1 MPRKKAATLT
11 ALELLEILK
20 VLVEKYGKKLTL
32 ESYQNTIS
40 ELQPQIGEVI
50 QTFWPL
56 GLLDSKKLSQQLSIF
71 REKLESKKNFSL
83 SWDIQEIEPAIKAYL
98 QEHFEEAELTT
109 HQKKS
114 WDNLY
119 VQLKGEGY
127 IFSRSLDEDLD
138 RLLKSDF

>member
-56 GLLDSKKLSQQLSIF
+56 GLLDSKKLDQQLSIF
-71 REKLESKKNFSL
+71 REKLESKKKFSL
-83 SWDIQEIEPAIKAYL
+83 SWDIQEIEPAVKAYL
-98 QEHFEEAELTT
+98 EEHFEESELTT

-114 WDNLY
+114 WDDLY

-127 IFSRSLDEDLD
+127 IFSRSLDEDLE

>member
-11 ALELLEILK
+11 VLELLEILK

-40 ELQPQIGEVI
+40 QLQPEIREAI

-56 GLLDSKKLSQQLSIF
+56 GLLDSKKLDQQLSIF
-71 REKLESKKNFSL
+71 REKLESKKKFSL

-98 QEHFEEAELTT
+98 EEHFEEAELTT

-114 WDNLY
+114 WDDLY

-127 IFSRSLDEDLD
+127 IFSRSLDEDLE

>member
-56 GLLDSKKLSQQLSIF
+56 GLLDSKKLDQQLSIF
-71 REKLESKKNFSL
+71 REKLESKKKFSL
-83 SWDIQEIEPAIKAYL
+83 SWDIQEIEPAVKAYL
-98 QEHFEEAELTT
+98 EEHFEESELTT

-114 WDNLY
+114 WDDLY
-119 VQLKGEGY
+119 IQLKGEGY

>member
-40 ELQPQIGEVI
+40 ELQPQIGEAI

-56 GLLDSKKLSQQLSIF
+56 GLLDSKKLDQQLEIF
-71 REKLESKKNFSL
+71 RKKLESKKKFSL
-83 SWDIQEIEPAIKAYL
+83 SWDIQEIEPVIKAYL
-98 QEHFEEAELTT
+98 QEHFEEAELTAY
-109 HQKKS
+109 QKKS
-114 WDNLY
+114 WDDLY

-127 IFSRSLDEDLD
+127 IFSRSLDEDLE

>member
-1 MPRKKAATLT
+1 MPRKKAAILT

-20 VLVEKYGKKLTL
+20 ALVEKYGKKLTL

-40 ELQPQIGEVI
+40 ELQPRVGEAI

-56 GLLDSKKLSQQLSIF
+56 GLLDSKKLDQQLSIF
-71 REKLESKKNFSL
+71 REKLESKKKFSL
-83 SWDIQEIEPAIKAYL
+83 SWDIQEIEPAVKAYL

-114 WDNLY
+114 WDDLY
-119 VQLKGEGY
+119 IQLKGEGY
-127 IFSRSLDEDLD
+127 IFSRSLDEDLE

>member
-56 GLLDSKKLSQQLSIF
+56 GLLDSKKLDQQLSIF
-71 REKLESKKNFSL
+71 REKLESKKKFSL
-83 SWDIQEIEPAIKAYL
+83 SWDIQEIEPAVKAYL
-98 QEHFEEAELTT
+98 EEHFEESELTT

>member
-20 VLVEKYGKKLTL
+20 VLVEKYGKKLAL
-32 ESYQNTIS
+32 ESYQNKIY
-40 ELQPQIGEVI
+40 ELQPEIGEAI

-56 GLLDSKKLSQQLSIF
+56 GLLDSKKLDQQLSIF
-71 REKLESKKNFSL
+71 REKLDSKKKFSL

-98 QEHFEEAELTT
+98 EEHFEEAELTT

-114 WDNLY
+114 WDDLY

-127 IFSRSLDEDLD
+127 IFSRSLDEDLE

>member
-1 MPRKKAATLT
+1 MPRKKVATLT

-40 ELQPQIGEVI
+40 ELQPQIGEAI
-50 QTFWPL
+50 QTFWSL

-71 REKLESKKNFSL
+71 RKKLESKKKFSL

-98 QEHFEEAELTT
+98 EEHFEEAELIT

-114 WDNLY
+114 WDDLWI
-119 VQLKGEGY
+119 QLKGEGY
-127 IFSRSLDEDLD
+127 IFSRSLDEDLE

>member
-1 MPRKKAATLT
+1 MPRKKAAILT

-56 GLLDSKKLSQQLSIF
+56 GLLDSKKLDQQLSIF
-71 REKLESKKNFSL
+71 REKLESKKKFSL
-83 SWDIQEIEPAIKAYL
+83 SWDIQEIEPAVKAYL
-98 QEHFEEAELTT
+98 EEHFEESELTT

>member
-56 GLLDSKKLSQQLSIF
+56 GLLDSKKLDQQLSIF
-71 REKLESKKNFSL
+71 REKLESKKKFSL
-83 SWDIQEIEPAIKAYL
+83 SWDIQEIEPAVEAYL
-98 QEHFEEAELTT
+98 EEHFEEAELTT

>member
-56 GLLDSKKLSQQLSIF
+56 GLLDSKKLDQQLSIF
-71 REKLESKKNFSL
+71 REKLESKKKFSL
-83 SWDIQEIEPAIKAYL
+83 SWDIQEIEPAVKAYL
-98 QEHFEEAELTT
+98 EEHFEEAELTT

-114 WDNLY
+114 WDDLY

>member
-1 MPRKKAATLT
+1 MPRKKAAILT

-71 REKLESKKNFSL
+71 REKLESKKKFSL
-83 SWDIQEIEPAIKAYL
+83 SWDIQEIEPVIKAYL

-109 HQKKS
+109 HEKKS
-114 WDNLY
+114 WDDLY
-119 VQLKGEGY
+119 IQLKGEGY
-127 IFSRSLDEDLD
+127 IFARSLDEDLE

>member
-32 ESYQNTIS
+32 QSYQNKIS
-40 ELQPQIGEVI
+40 ELQPEIGGTI

-56 GLLDSKKLSQQLSIF
+56 GLLDSKKLDQQLSIF
-71 REKLESKKNFSL
+71 REKLESKKKFSL
-83 SWDIQEIEPAIKAYL
+83 SWDIQEIEPVIKTYL
-98 QEHFEEAELTT
+98 EEHFEEAELTT

-114 WDNLY
+114 WDDLY

-127 IFSRSLDEDLD
+127 IFSRSLDEDLE

>member
-56 GLLDSKKLSQQLSIF
+56 GLLDSKKLDQQLSIF
-71 REKLESKKNFSL
+71 REKLESKKKFSL

-98 QEHFEEAELTT
+98 EEHFEEAELTT

-114 WDNLY
+114 WDDLY

-127 IFSRSLDEDLD
+127 IFSRSLDEDLE

>member
-20 VLVEKYGKKLTL
+20 LLVEKYGKKLAL
-32 ESYQNTIS
+32 ESYQSKIS
-40 ELQPQIGEVI
+40 ELQTEIGEAI

-71 REKLESKKNFSL
+71 REKLETKKKFSL

-98 QEHFEEAELTT
+98 EEHFEEAELTT

-114 WDNLY
+114 WDDLW

-127 IFSRSLDEDLD
+127 IFSRSLDEDLE

>member
-56 GLLDSKKLSQQLSIF
+56 GLLDSKKLDQQLSIF
-71 REKLESKKNFSL
+71 REKLESKKKFSL
-83 SWDIQEIEPAIKAYL
+83 SWDIQEIEPAVKAYL

-114 WDNLY
+114 WDDLY
-119 VQLKGEGY
+119 IQLKGEGY
-127 IFSRSLDEDLD
+127 IFSRSLDEDLE

>member
-32 ESYQNTIS
+32 ERYQNKIS
-40 ELQPQIGEVI
+40 ELQPEIGETI

-56 GLLDSKKLSQQLSIF
+56 GLLDSKKLDQQLSIF
-71 REKLESKKNFSL
+71 REKLESKKKFSL

-98 QEHFEEAELTT
+98 EEHFEEAELTT

-114 WDNLY
+114 WDDLW

-127 IFSRSLDEDLD
+127 IFSRSLDEDLE

>member
-1 MPRKKAATLT
+1 MPRKKTATLT

-56 GLLDSKKLSQQLSIF
+56 GLLDSKKLDQQLSIF
-71 REKLESKKNFSL
+71 REKLESKKKFSL
-83 SWDIQEIEPAIKAYL
+83 SWDIQQIEPVIKAYL

-114 WDNLY
+114 WDDLY
-119 VQLKGEGY
+119 IQLKGEGY
-127 IFSRSLDEDLD
+127 IFSRSLDEDLE

>member
-56 GLLDSKKLSQQLSIF
+56 GLLDSKKLDQQLSIF
-71 REKLESKKNFSL
+71 REKLESKKKFSL
-83 SWDIQEIEPAIKAYL
+83 SWDIQEIEPAVKAYL

-114 WDNLY
+114 WDDLWI
-119 VQLKGEGY
+119 QLKGEGY
-127 IFSRSLDEDLD
+127 IFSRSLDEDLE

>member
-32 ESYQNTIS
+32 ERYQNKIS
-40 ELQPQIGEVI
+40 ELQPEIGETI
-50 QTFWPL
+50 QTFGPL
-56 GLLDSKKLSQQLSIF
+56 GLLDSKKLDQQLSIF
-71 REKLESKKNFSL
+71 REKLESKKKFSL
-83 SWDIQEIEPAIKAYL
+83 SGDIQEIEPAIKAYL
-98 QEHFEEAELTT
+98 EEHFEEAELTT

-114 WDNLY
+114 GDDLW

-127 IFSRSLDEDLD
+127 IFSRSLDEDLE

>member
-40 ELQPQIGEVI
+40 ELQPEIWEAI

-71 REKLESKKNFSL
+71 REKLESKKKFSL
-83 SWDIQEIEPAIKAYL
+83 SWDIQEIEPAVKAYL

-114 WDNLY
+114 WDDLY

-127 IFSRSLDEDLD
+127 IFSRSLDEDLE

>member
-56 GLLDSKKLSQQLSIF
+56 GLLDSKKLDQQLSIF
-71 REKLESKKNFSL
+71 REKLESKKKFSL

-98 QEHFEEAELTT
+98 EEHFEEAELTT

-114 WDNLY
+114 WDDLY
-119 VQLKGEGY
+119 IQLKGEGY
-127 IFSRSLDEDLD
+127 IFSRSLDEDLE

>member
-32 ESYQNTIS
+32 ESYQNKIS
-40 ELQPQIGEVI
+40 EFQPEIREAI

-56 GLLDSKKLSQQLSIF
+56 GLLDSKKLDQQLSIF
-71 REKLESKKNFSL
+71 REKLESKKKFSL

-98 QEHFEEAELTT
+98 EEHFEEAELTT

-114 WDNLY
+114 WDDLW

-127 IFSRSLDEDLD
+127 IFSRSLDEDLE

>member
-32 ESYQNTIS
+32 ESYQNKIS
-40 ELQPQIGEVI
+40 ELQPEIGEAI
-50 QTFWPL
+50 QIFWPL
-56 GLLDSKKLSQQLSIF
+56 GLLDSKKLDQQLSIF
-71 REKLESKKNFSL
+71 REKLDSKKKFSL
-83 SWDIQEIEPAIKAYL
+83 SWDIQEIKPAIKAYL
-98 QEHFEEAELTT
+98 EEHFEEAELTT
-109 HQKKS
+109 HQTKS

-127 IFSRSLDEDLD
+127 IFSRSLDEDLE

>member
-56 GLLDSKKLSQQLSIF
+56 GLLDSKKLDQQLSIF
-71 REKLESKKNFSL
+71 REKLESKKKFSL
-83 SWDIQEIEPAIKAYL
+83 SWDIQEIEPAVKAYL
-98 QEHFEEAELTT
+98 EEHFEEAELTT

-114 WDNLY
+114 WDDLY

-127 IFSRSLDEDLD
+127 IFSRSLDEDLE

>member
-56 GLLDSKKLSQQLSIF
+56 GLLDSKKLDQQLSIF
-71 REKLESKKNFSL
+71 REKLESKKKFSL
-83 SWDIQEIEPAIKAYL
+83 SWDIQEIEPAVKAYL
-98 QEHFEEAELTT
+98 EEHFEEAELTT

-127 IFSRSLDEDLD
+127 IFSRSLDEDLE

>member
-1 MPRKKAATLT
+1 MPRKKTATLT

-32 ESYQNTIS
+32 ESYQDKIS
-40 ELQPQIGEVI
+40 ELQQQIGEAI

-56 GLLDSKKLSQQLSIF
+56 GLLDSKKLDQQLSIF
-71 REKLESKKNFSL
+71 REKLDNKKKFSL
-83 SWDIQEIEPAIKAYL
+83 SWDIQEIEPVIKAYL

-114 WDNLY
+114 WDDLW

-127 IFSRSLDEDLD
+127 IFSRSLDEDLE

>member
-1 MPRKKAATLT
+1 MPRKKTATLT

-56 GLLDSKKLSQQLSIF
+56 GLLDSKKLDQQLSIF
-71 REKLESKKNFSL
+71 REKLESKKKFSL
-83 SWDIQEIEPAIKAYL
+83 SWDIQEIEPAVKVYL
-98 QEHFEEAELTT
+98 EEHFEEAELTT

>member
-40 ELQPQIGEVI
+40 ELQSEIGEAI

-71 REKLESKKNFSL
+71 REKLESKKKFSL

-98 QEHFEEAELTT
+98 EEHFEEAELTT

-114 WDNLY
+114 WDDLY

-127 IFSRSLDEDLD
+127 IFSRSLDEDLE

>member
-40 ELQPQIGEVI
+40 ELQPEIWESI

-71 REKLESKKNFSL
+71 REKLETKKKFSL
-83 SWDIQEIEPAIKAYL
+83 SWDIQEIEPAVKAYL
-98 QEHFEEAELTT
+98 EEHFEEAELTT

-114 WDNLY
+114 WDDLY

-127 IFSRSLDEDLD
+127 IFSRSLDEDLE

>member
-1 MPRKKAATLT
+1 MGKNWHLRVIRIQSLSFSQKS
-11 ALELLEILK
+11 
-20 VLVEKYGKKLTL
+20 EKR
-32 ESYQNTIS
+32 
-40 ELQPQIGEVI
+40 
-50 QTFWPL
+50 FR
-56 GLLDSKKLSQQLSIF
+56 LLDSKKLSQQLSIF

-114 WDNLY
+114 WDDLY

-127 IFSRSLDEDLD
+127 IFSRSLDEDLE

>member
-40 ELQPQIGEVI
+40 ELQPQIGEAI
-50 QTFWPL
+50 QTLWPL
-56 GLLDSKKLSQQLSIF
+56 GLLDSKKLNQQLSIF
-71 REKLESKKNFSL
+71 REKLDNKKKFSL
-83 SWDIQEIEPAIKAYL
+83 SWDIQEIEPAVKDYL
-98 QEHFEEAELTT
+98 QEHFEEAELIT

-114 WDNLY
+114 WDDLY
-119 VQLKGEGY
+119 IQLKGEGY
-127 IFSRSLDEDLD
+127 IFFRSLDEDLE

>member
-40 ELQPQIGEVI
+40 QLQPQIGEAI

-71 REKLESKKNFSL
+71 REKLDNKKKFSL
-83 SWDIQEIEPAIKAYL
+83 SWDIQEIEPVIKAYL
-98 QEHFEEAELTT
+98 QEHFEESELTT

-114 WDNLY
+114 WDDLY
-119 VQLKGEGY
+119 IQLKGEGY
-127 IFSRSLDEDLD
+127 IFSRSLDEDLE